1 MACFIVENI
10 DVNVQVNG
18 NYRNVKLNMSYDDIK
33 TVKENMQRLQDTI
46 SELSGNKMSI
56 TYDVIEITEPLTTIS
71 YDTENEYYVGQK
83 DINPLIE
90 NYVKRNEY
98 DYIYVA
104 VRLGDLSQSQDV
116 LVHDWIGL
124 RFNEV

>member
-1 MACFIVENI
+1 MLTKHIRRVIMNTEFSKKYLRIFINI
-10 DVNVQVNG
+10 YKYKNHTVITRRLRTEEAV
-18 NYRNVKLNMSYDDIK
+18 LNSK
-33 TVKENMQRLQDTI
+33 K
-46 SELSGNKMSI
+46 I
-56 TYDVIEITEPLTTIS
+56 T
-71 YDTENEYYVGQK
+71 QK

-98 DYIYVA
+98 DDIYVA